1 MSLDRRSFLAGAGA
15 AGLLAPTLAR
25 GSVSPAD
32 RRFLFVFASGGWDP
46 TRVFAD
52 AFDNGNVDMEPDAAP
67 ATAHGLPY
75 VDHPQRPSVRAFF
88 EAHAERTLVLNG
100 LLVRSIAHEICR
112 MIAMTG
118 DSSGLKADWPA
129 ILGASGS
136 PVTVPS
142 LVLGGPSF
150 PGPLGAAVARTGSA
164 GQLEALVD
172 GDIVAWS
179 DQVQPGLPLPTQHIV
194 DRFAVGRASAQS
206 QRVLGGNA
214 AELYAAYAEATQSAQ
229 ALRDLRYTMD
239 FTGGATLA
247 EQAEVAVDALTV
259 GMSRCVC
266 LSAEGEWDSH
276 ATNDPI
282 QSVLFESTFAGLN
295 QLMALLGGA
304 PGRAGGSLLDET
316 VVVVLSEMGRT
327 PQLNGFAGKDHWPYT
342 SAMVVGPGVTGGRVV
357 GGFDA
362 LYGGRPVDPGS
373 GDVVDD
379 GPLLSAEALGATLL
393 ALADVDPAEH
403 VPGVAPITGVLA

>member
-1 MSLDRRSFLAGAGA
+1 MSIDRRSFLVGAGA
-15 AGLLAPTLAR
+15 AGLLGPTLAR
-25 GSVSPAD
+25 GAVSAAD
-32 RRFLFVFASGGWDP
+32 RKFLFVFASGGWDP

-52 AFDNGNVDMEPDAAP
+52 VFDNPNVDLEPDAER
-67 ATAHGLPY
+67 ATVRGLPF
-75 VDHPQRPSVRAFF
+75 VDHPTRPAVRAFF
-88 EAHAERTLVLNG
+88 EAHADRALVLNG

-118 DSSGLKADWPA
+118 DSSGSKADWPA
-129 ILGASGS
+129 LLGAAGA
-136 PVTVPS
+136 PTTVPS

-172 GDIVAWS
+172 GDVVGWS
-179 DQVQPGLPLPTQHIV
+179 DQPQPGLPLPTQHIV
-194 DRFAVGRASAQS
+194 DRFAVGRAAAQAE
-206 QRVLGGNA
+206 RVTGGTA
-214 AELYAAYAEATQSAQ
+214 AELYAAYDEATRSAK

-239 FTGGATLA
+239 FTGGTTLA
-247 EQAEVAVDALTV
+247 EQAEVAVDALTA
-259 GMSRCVC
+259 GMSRCVS
-266 LSAEGEWDSH
+266 LSAEGAWDTH

-282 QSVLFESTFAGLN
+282 QSALFESTFAGLN

-304 PGRAGGSLLDET
+304 PGAAGDTLLDET

-327 PQLNGFAGKDHWPYT
+327 PQLNGFGGKDHWPYT
-342 SAMVVGPGVTGGRVV
+342 SAMIVGPGVTGGRVV

-362 LYGGRPVDPGS
+362 LYAGRPVDPGS
-373 GDVVDD
+373 GDVADD

-403 VPGVAPITGVLA
+403 VPGVAPLAGVLA